1 MIYMVFVI
9 SFPLKK
15 GQLVSELH
23 LNFIYIQT
31 YKQLVQACLANGA
44 TPDSE
49 QNQVSFI
56 QYLRYNCI
64 FVVIG
69 QMRVIFA
76 QGFGGLVRGPFCFH
90 LGCEQ

>member
-31 YKQLVQACLANGA
+31 CKQLVQACLANGA
-44 TPDSE
+44 NPDSE

-64 FVVIG
+64 FIVIG

-76 QGFGGLVRGPFCFH
+76 
-90 LGCEQ
+90 